1 MPKLKP
7 ETLEARRNQILEA
20 ALTRFADTGYN
31 LTTMDD
37 IVREAGLSKGSIYT
51 YFNSKKELFLSL
63 LEKMIG
69 DTGLISILSSSRL
82 TGRQKLDSAMAGM
95 IAFTTTKTY
104 QDYAALLMD
113 AWAQSQ
119 VDEDVK
125 QTLAAIYSQL
135 RSLFEQLIEQ
145 SISSS
150 EFKPVD
156 STALANVFIALFDG
170 LMVQKKLDQGAV
182 NWQTTAE
189 TIQFS
194 WFSGLLVEP
203 HKE

>member
-7 ETLEARRNQILEA
+7 ETLESRKNHILHA

-37 IVREAGLSKGSIYT
+37 IVEEAGLSKGSIYT
-51 YFNSKKELFLSL
+51 YFSSKKELFLTL
-63 LEKMIG
+63 LEKMLG
-69 DTGLISILSSSRL
+69 DTGLISILSSNRL
-82 TGRQKLDSAMAGM
+82 TGRQKLDAAMAGM
-95 IAFTTTKTY
+95 IAFTATQTY

-125 QTLAAIYSQL
+125 HTLASIYSKL
-135 RSLFEQLIEQ
+135 RSLFGQLIEQ
-145 SISSS
+145 GVSSG
-150 EFKPVD
+150 EFKPVNP
-156 STALANVFIALFDG
+156 TALADVFIALFDG
-170 LMVQKKLDQGAV
+170 LMVQMKLDQDAV
-182 NWQTTAE
+182 NWQATAE
-189 TIQFS
+189 TIQSS
-194 WFSGLLVEP
+194 WFGGLLVEK